1 MVKKAQNLT
10 NDALKIFE
18 NSLDGENPLK
28 FSYDGGKSQ
37 IKLEREKK
45 TK

>member
-10 NDALKIFE
+10 NDALEIFE

-28 FSYDGGKSQ
+28 FSCGKKS
-37 IKLEREKK
+37 KKELEREKK

>member
-1 MVKKAQNLT
+1 MVEKAQNLT
-10 NDALKIFE
+10 NDALETFK

-28 FSYDGGKSQ
+28 LSYGKKSQ
-37 IKLEREKK
+37 IELEREKK

>member
-1 MVKKAQNLT
+1 MVKKAKKLT
-10 NDALKIFE
+10 NVALETFK

-28 FSYDGGKSQ
+28 ISYGKKSQ
-37 IKLEREKK
+37 IELEREKK